1 MKTLKLPAAMIGLTA
16 LLTACPSTTDKGGV
30 TPPAPSKVSLTLNLT
45 GLSIAPVK
53 VTNTT
58 TNTVLNDGTLNTGKT
73 FGDLAAGT
81 VLKVEPGNV
90 DGFTTPAPQTV
101 TLDASKTITLEYK
114 TVPGNPVQAERVA
127 GTVTGA
133 PAAATRA
140 VLIGRGAYDY
150 DFNNTGTVKGGV
162 LDLPLTEVPD
172 SNSLFN
178 LTSGGGCTFT
188 GSRTSDPSVAL
199 FTDVELFSEKID
211 SLAFATEQ
219 IVSGGTVPGSQVA
232 RLYSAAAATVKGT
245 VLCTSTDGTKITVSL
260 DVVLNSGWNALEY
273 AATNSTLTLRSLG
286 SGVRS
291 ALKAT
296 AYTPSVL
303 VSLGSD
309 VTITSDAGASVPARL
324 YQEGGYTGQVS
335 LSTDVPGLTIEPST
349 VNLTA
354 TTLQSVQ
361 AQATAAYLKNLGV
374 NPQRLDTNLTF
385 KYSGQEN
392 VSGPFTVIV
401 RDTTGKQ
408 VGGGYGYLEVRKPG
422 LTLSTCG
429 SSALELYPSSTASL
443 NVCGSSIGNFS
454 GPVTYSATGLPAGV
468 TVTPVT
474 QTLNGYSY
482 VSLDFKSDATLKP
495 GTYPITLTADGGT
508 VKASAATELRVP
520 APTVNIAVSSSTYY
534 GPQIYQGGTAQLNVD
549 VSTQNGFNG
558 KTTLTVTGLPAGV
571 TATPKTVTVTPGSTT
586 SAAITLTATADA
598 ALGSSTIKV
607 TSPDQSASSYGAE
620 TQLSVRPARTALGTY
635 VSEAVAASSGLW
647 AVTGG
652 SFDSSISAS
661 RYTVTRFTAD
671 GKVAA
676 SGSVTSQS
684 SLRLI
689 ETAGGVVAYKGSGAA
704 PSLIADDGTVTEL
717 PAVNFYLSESVT
729 RRTDGQGRVW
739 FVESAYT
746 GTGGSTTSLKTWTPA
761 TGVVTTVDSSANYGY
776 GSYGTSLTLS
786 PDGNTLI
793 YLGGYAGDALK
804 VDTATGT
811 VTKLDLLKNGASLVA
826 IAADGTIW
834 FSASGQLARLNADS
848 TVTRFTSVQ
857 VGTLVGFDRTAPAV
871 LWGHDTSTV
880 YRIDT
885 AATVSAS
892 TVSLGSVSDAFLN
905 AQGGVQVVT
914 NEYGSNATNYYLS
927 QLK

>member
-16 LLTACPSTTDKGGV
+16 LLTACPQ
-30 TPPAPSKVSLTLNLT
+30 TPTPEPVPPTPSKVNLTLNLT
-45 GLSIAPVK
+45 GPSAAPVK

-58 TNTVLNDGTLNTGKT
+58 TNTVLNDGALSSGKT

-90 DGFTTPAPQTV
+90 DGFTTPAAQTV

-114 TVPGNPVQAERVA
+114 TLPGSPVQTARVA
-127 GTVTGA
+127 GSVTGA

-140 VLIGRGAYDY
+140 VLIGSGDY
-150 DFNNTGTVKGGV
+150 DFSNTGTVKAGV
-162 LDLPLTEVPD
+162 LDLPLTEAPD
-172 SNSLFN
+172 SRSLFN
-178 LTSGGGCTFT
+178 LTSSGGGCTFT
-188 GSRTSDPSVAL
+188 GTQTSNPSVAL

-219 IVSGGTVPGSQVA
+219 IVSGGTVPNSQVA

-245 VLCTSTDGTKITVSL
+245 ILCNNPDGTKFTVTL
-260 DVVLNSGWNALEY
+260 DVILNTGWNAVEY
-273 AATNSTLTLRSLG
+273 AETNSTLTLRSLS

-291 ALKAT
+291 ELKAT

-309 VTITSDAGASVPARL
+309 VTITSDAGVSVPARL

-335 LSTDVPGLTIEPST
+335 LSTDVAGLTIEPST

-385 KYSGQEN
+385 KYSGQGN
-392 VSGPFTVIV
+392 YSGPFSVIV

-408 VGGGYGYLEVRKPG
+408 VGGGYGSLDVRRPG
-422 LTLSTCG
+422 LTLGTCG
-429 SSALELYPSSTASL
+429 YSAVELYPSSTASL
-443 NVCGSSIGNFS
+443 NVCGSSVGNFS

-468 TVTPVT
+468 SVTPVT
-474 QTLNGYSY
+474 QTLNGSSY
-482 VSLDFKSDATLKP
+482 VSLIFKSDATLKP

-508 VKASAATELRVP
+508 VKASAPFELKVP
-520 APTVNIAVSSSTYY
+520 APTVNIAVSGYYY
-534 GPQIYQGGTAQLNVD
+534 GQQIYQGGTAQLNVD

-558 KTTLTVTGLPAGV
+558 QTTLTVTGLPAGV
-571 TATPKTVTVTPGSTT
+571 TAAPKTVTVTPGSTT
-586 SAAITLTATADA
+586 TTAITLTATADA
-598 ALGSSTIKV
+598 ALGNSTIKV
-607 TSPDQSASSYGAE
+607 TSPDQSVNSYGVE
-620 TQLSVRPARTALGTY
+620 TQLSVRPARTGLGTY

-647 AVTGG
+647 AVTG
-652 SFDSSISAS
+652 SSYDSSVSAS
-661 RYTVTRFTAD
+661 RSTVTRFAVD

-684 SLRLI
+684 GLRLI
-689 ETAGGVVAYKGSGAA
+689 ETAGGVVAYKGSGVA
-704 PSLIADDGTVTEL
+704 PSLIADDGTVTDL

-739 FVESAYT
+739 FVESSYT
-746 GTGGSTTSLKTWTPA
+746 GTGGSTMSLKTWTPA

-776 GSYGTSLTLS
+776 GSYGTSLPLS

-793 YLGGYAGDALK
+793 YLGGSSGDALK
-804 VDTATGT
+804 IDTATGT
-811 VTKLDLLKNGASLVA
+811 VTKLDLLKSSGATSAA
-826 IAADGTIW
+826 ISADGTIW
-834 FSASGQLARLNADS
+834 FSAYGQLGRLNADS
-848 TVTRFTSVQ
+848 TINKFTTFQ
-857 VGTLVGFDRTAPAV
+857 AGTLIGFDQTNPTV
-871 LWGHDTSTV
+871 LWGSDTSNV

-885 AATVSAS
+885 AATPSA
-892 TVSLGSVSDAFLN
+892 TTISLGNISKAVLN
-905 AQGGVQVVT
+905 AQGGLQVVT
-914 NEYGSNATNYYLS
+914 TEYTSNATNYYLS